1 MKREILKK
9 RTFLWFDLTP
19 RWKMWKRIEELEIE
33 VGKALAERETA
44 YQDLASMNQ
53 KFLALTHDLD
63 SMQKRVLELEGKLQK
78 FNRTRGKSGNS
89 RHKAYVGLMDYNRQ
103 LSAGVL
109 STNKKCK

>member
-9 RTFLWFDLTP
+9 RTFLLFDLTP

-78 FNRTRGKSGNS
+78 FNRTRGKSG
-89 RHKAYVGLMDYNRQ
+89 KYVKSYDTR
-103 LSAGVL
+103 SA
-109 STNKKCK
+109 K

>member
-63 SMQKRVLELEGKLQK
+63 SMQNESLNWRA
-78 FNRTRGKSGNS
+78 NS
-89 RHKAYVGLMDYNRQ
+89 RSSIGPAAKAANM
-103 LSAGVL
+103 
-109 STNKKCK
+109 